1 MRTLRRW
8 GAVVALTAA
17 AVFSVLAVS
26 GTASADTGGNSAA
39 AHACQDGGYANLE
52 GTDGTLFSNV
62 GNCVSYAAHGGT
74 LVAIAPSVSVAV
86 TPTSDPNYCNVIVTL
101 SRFAPNTTYPS
112 TFTINRMGPY
122 PGPNL
127 TTDANGNL
135 TTDVFSFNFSFD
147 QNNSIIYT
155 VNGVSSP
162 ETLITCLT

>member
-1 MRTLRRW
+1 MGRRRR
-8 GAVVALTAA
+8 
-17 AVFSVLAVS
+17 
-26 GTASADTGGNSAA
+26 ADRRRPILGPSRKRDRLSRYGGNSAA

-62 GNCVSYAAHGGT
+62 GDCVSYAAHGGT

-155 VNGVSSP
+155 VNGVSHPKRSSP
-162 ETLITCLT
+162 A